1 MAPRPIGGGRT
12 PAPVNAATKVSN
24 SMADAEKTRWGIVAL
39 CVAAGLVAAAH
50 VGKAP
55 PALPA
60 LRAELGLDLV
70 LAGWIVS
77 IFGFTGMALGIVA
90 GSLADRVGHRRLL
103 LIGLAALAAGSAVGG
118 LASSGASLLASRFLE
133 GLGLL
138 SVTVSAPAMIAAA
151 APGRDRRLAL
161 GIWGSFMPAGM
172 AAMMLISPAFLSTV
186 GWRGLWQAAAILSLI
201 WIVVMRRGTPP
212 APADDQAEVP
222 PPLLHNVVSTISRP
236 GPWLMSICFAL
247 YTVQWMSL
255 MVWLPTFLI
264 EQRTTGIGAA
274 AAMTALVV
282 VVNVA
287 GNVGAGWML
296 RHNAPRWLLLVIAGA
311 TMGLAGLGIF
321 SSAVPD
327 AARYLLCLVF
337 SGVGGMLP
345 TSLLSAVPVFAP
357 SPRQYATGNGFL
369 TQGANVGQVI
379 GPPAVAAMVA
389 ATGLWESAS
398 WLMAGTAGAIVVVA
412 LAIGAVER
420 RLPAAGPAA
429 PPNQVS
435 DS

>member
-1 MAPRPIGGGRT
+1 
-12 PAPVNAATKVSN
+12 
-24 SMADAEKTRWGIVAL
+24 MADTEKTRWGIVAL

-70 LAGWIVS
+70 LAGWVVS
-77 IFGFTGMALGIVA
+77 IFGFTGMAFGIIA

-103 LIGLAALAAGSAVGG
+103 LIGLGVLAAGSAVGG
-118 LASSGASLLASRFLE
+118 FTSSGAILLASRFFE

-138 SVTVSAPAMIAAA
+138 SVGVSAPAMIAAA
-151 APGRDRRLAL
+151 APGRNRRLAL

-172 AAMMLISPAFLSTV
+172 AAMMLISPLFLSTV
-186 GWRGLWQAAAILSLI
+186 GWRGLWFAAAILSVV
-201 WIVVMRRGTPP
+201 WIVVMRRGTPA
-212 APADDQAEVP
+212 APAHDQAEASHSLV
-222 PPLLHNVVSTISRP
+222 HNVVSTVSRP

-247 YTVQWMSL
+247 YTIQWVSL

-264 EQRTTGIGAA
+264 EQRGTGTGAA

-282 VVNVA
+282 AVNVA

-296 RHNAPRWLLLVIAGA
+296 RHNAPRWLLLAVAGA

-321 SSAVPD
+321 SSEVPD
-327 AARYLLCLVF
+327 GTRYLLCLVF
-337 SGVGGMLP
+337 SSVGGMLP
-345 TSLLSAVPVFAP
+345 TSLLSGVPVFAP
-357 SPRQYATGNGFL
+357 SPRQYATGNGLL

-379 GPPAVAAMVA
+379 GPPAVATLVAM
-389 ATGLWESAS
+389 TGVWESAS
-398 WLMAGTAGAIVVVA
+398 WLMAGTAGAIVVFA

-420 RLPAAGPAA
+420 RLPAAEPAA
-429 PPNQVS
+429 PPR
-435 DS
+435 